1 MSVVV
6 RIPTPLRPL
15 VAGKSEV
22 IVQGASVR
30 EVLDN
35 LEQQHQGLKARLCT
49 KTGDLQ
55 RFINFYINE
64 SDIRGLKGIDSETKA
79 GDVLSI
85 VPAIAG
91 GKYPRRVL

>member
-15 VAGKSEV
+15 AGGKSEV
-22 IVQGASVR
+22 VVQGASVR

-35 LEQQHQGLKARLCT
+35 LERQHQGLKARLCN
-49 KTGDLQ
+49 KNGDLQ
-55 RFINFYINE
+55 RFINFYLNE
-64 SDIRGLKGIDSETKA
+64 SDIRGLQGIDSTIKS

-91 GKYPRRVL
+91 GKYPRRGL